1 MNCSDFKKRVTSYTD
16 RALAVDERG
25 GLERHASECRACE
38 RELRVYRTMR
48 DGFAALPSVGASD
61 ELERRI
67 LRRVARERA
76 EESAPRFAFPTWS
89 RPFGLALA
97 AGLLVFIG
105 VKGIGERGADSAHDL
120 AATSTQTPAAEA
132 PATERPQVAAVAPSS
147 GARNA
152 RPSMAEPQE
161 VATVGE
167 FDQMLNQFLDESGT
181 PLAPLQG
188 GRRYVIDR
196 PGDLPRLLSEGAVGE
211 PASTPISF

>member
-1 MNCSDFKKRVTSYTD
+1 MNCSDFKKRVMSYTD
-16 RALAVDERG
+16 RALAADERNV
-25 GLERHASECRACE
+25 LESHASDCPACE

-48 DGFAALPSVGASD
+48 DGFAALPSIGASD

-76 EESAPRFAFPTWS
+76 EESEPRFAFPAWS

-97 AGLLVFIG
+97 AGLLMFIG
-105 VKGIGERGADSAHDL
+105 VRSIGDRGAEQATRLATESAPMHV
-120 AATSTQTPAAEA
+120 AETPAPERSRVVTSPEARDAAMSPAEA
-132 PATERPQVAAVAPSS
+132 PAVASAD
-147 GARNA
+147 
-152 RPSMAEPQE
+152 
-161 VATVGE
+161 E
-167 FDQMLNQFLDESGT
+167 FDAMLDQYLDETGT
-181 PLAPLQG
+181 PLTPLQG

>member
-16 RALAVDERG
+16 RALAVDERS
-25 GLERHASECRACE
+25 GLERHASDCPACE

-48 DGFAALPSVGASD
+48 DGFTALPSIGASD

-76 EESAPRFAFPTWS
+76 VESEPRFAIPAWG

-97 AGLLVFIG
+97 AGLLVFLG
-105 VKGIGERGADSAHDL
+105 VRGMSNRGAERGADL
-120 AATSTQTPAAEA
+120 ASESTPAPVAET
-132 PATERPQVAAVAPSS
+132 PTTERSRVASVTPSS
-147 GARNA
+147 GATGA
-152 RPSMAEPQE
+152 SPAETPAI
-161 VATVGE
+161 ATADE
-167 FDQMLNQFLDESGT
+167 FDAILDQYLDGTGT
-181 PLAPLQG
+181 PLTPLQG